1 MSMQPLPPPPTVT
14 PRPRASRTTTTVG
27 PSHVDDLDDA
37 SLDELPFGVVC
48 LASDGLILRYNVA
61 EGRLARLDPSTV
73 VGRNF
78 FTDVAPC
85 TYTEEFYGRFRAFA
99 DGKTSGA
106 SLRFAYVF
114 DFKFGAQN
122 VEIELVR
129 AADAPRFY
137 LLINRMQFLPE
148 RTGPDA
154 REPAPRQRELVP
166 GEAERGVLRNEF
178 AERIVAAP
186 ASLFEMLST
195 TLDKHAPALRHTIGH
210 AWGLAAGRRLVI
222 ELETAGVDDVPL
234 RERPMNDTVAFVSGV
249 LRDHGWGM
257 VSFDLGD
264 ASRGVLRIEVESSP
278 LVARTTKDG
287 RCCHVLAGMLEA
299 VLNHLAG
306 RRLHVEELRCAA
318 STGHPCEMIVVGDSR
333 RARVME
339 LAEKGCSFEDAIA
352 ALEGG
357 HDDASGH

>member
-1 MSMQPLPPPPTVT
+1 MSMQPLPPPPVVM
-14 PRPRASRTTTTVG
+14 PRPRAVRMSATAEPAR
-27 PSHVDDLDDA
+27 VDDLDDA
-37 SLDELPFGVVC
+37 ALDELPFGVVC

-85 TYTEEFYGRFRAFA
+85 TYTEDFYGRFRSFA

-106 SLRFAYVF
+106 SLRFSYVF

-122 VEIELVR
+122 IEIELVR
-129 AADAPRFY
+129 APDAPRFY

-148 RTGPDA
+148 RTGPQA
-154 REPAPRQRELVP
+154 REPAPRQGELVP
-166 GEAERGVLRNEF
+166 GETERGVLRNEF

-186 ASLFEMLST
+186 ASLFEMLGA
-195 TLDKHAPALRHTIGH
+195 TLDTHAPALRHTIGH

-222 ELETAGVDDVPL
+222 ELETAGVDDEPL
-234 RERPMNDTVAFVSGV
+234 RERPMKDTMAFVSGV
-249 LRDHGWGM
+249 LRDHGWGL

-278 LVARTTKDG
+278 LVTRAAKDG

-318 STGHPCEMIVVGDSR
+318 STGQPCEMIVVGDSR
-333 RARVME
+333 RAHVME
-339 LAEKGCSFEDAIA
+339 LAARGCSFEDAVT
-352 ALEGG
+352 ALEVRNG
-357 HDDASGH
+357 DARAH

>member
-1 MSMQPLPPPPTVT
+1 MSMQPLPPPPVVM
-14 PRPRASRTTTTVG
+14 PRPRASNTTA
-27 PSHVDDLDDA
+27 PAESARVDELDDA
-37 SLDELPFGVVC
+37 ALDELPFGVVC

-85 TYTEEFYGRFRAFA
+85 TYTEDFYGRFRAFA
-99 DGKTSGA
+99 DANTHGA
-106 SLRFAYVF
+106 SLRFSYVF

-122 VEIELVR
+122 VEIELMR
-129 AADAPRFY
+129 APDAPRFY
-137 LLINRMQFLPE
+137 LLINRRQFLPE
-148 RTGPDA
+148 RTGPQA
-154 REPAPRQRELVP
+154 REPAPRQGDLMP

-178 AERIVAAP
+178 AERIIAAP
-186 ASLFEMLST
+186 ASLFEMLSA
-195 TLDKHAPALRHTIGH
+195 TLDKLAPAMGHTIGH

-222 ELETAGVDDVPL
+222 ELETAGGDDQPL

-249 LRDHGWGM
+249 LRDHGWGSI
-257 VSFDLGD
+257 SFDLGE

-278 LVARTTKDG
+278 LVSRPIKDG
-287 RCCHVLAGMLEA
+287 RCCHLLSGMLEA

-318 STGHPCEMIVVGDSR
+318 STGQPCEMIVVGDSR
-333 RARVME
+333 RTHVME
-339 LAEKGCSFEDAIA
+339 LAARGCSFDDAVA
-352 ALEGG
+352 ALEVG
-357 HDDASGH
+357 HGDARTH